1 MNEYHDNDNDND
13 GVDERHHPLKKWY
26 SSSSNNNNN
35 NNNTISRR
43 LLGQLSIQ
51 MQSRVIPNFRS
62 EKSSSSSFRDSSL
75 LSPSTT
81 TSSSSSITSAMTSTM
96 TSTTTSMSSTTLT
109 LLTILPTDI
118 ISNEILGK
126 GYISDKT
133 IKRFLQALG
142 EQRVTKLYKLNARFC
157 TKHGSKLE
165 DSNTFQNHTSSTS
178 TTIIKTNGK
187 QSHQQSVVL
196 CCPECYA
203 EEQHL
208 KRCNG
213 CKKFHSQFFF
223 GEKTNNHTTIIDSNT
238 TTDGPGLWCQQCDKM
253 AFCNACLSNG
263 VDGCGANSDDD
274 DTNTT
279 TTITNYCKRRN
290 TFGPGRMTC
299 HNCCCPN
306 VFTSTMCGEF
316 VCHDCGEQHMTSDG
330 NGGDN
335 TVEVCDEC
343 GKATCLDPNCYVC
356 ANFKSIN
363 ISCGFLAEDSYKFIG
378 IGHADSITKLR
389 RAVTDMCI
397 YSGFLFILY
406 KIWCGGGNGSSIN
419 NVNDVMEVEVEL

>member
-1 MNEYHDNDNDND
+1 ML
-13 GVDERHHPLKKWY
+13 VPKKK
-26 SSSSNNNNN
+26 
-35 NNNTISRR
+35 
-43 LLGQLSIQ
+43 
-51 MQSRVIPNFRS
+51 M
-62 EKSSSSSFRDSSL
+62 
-75 LSPSTT
+75 
-81 TSSSSSITSAMTSTM
+81 
-96 TSTTTSMSSTTLT
+96 
-109 LLTILPTDI
+109 
-118 ISNEILGK
+118 
-126 GYISDKT
+126 
-133 IKRFLQALG
+133 
-142 EQRVTKLYKLNARFC
+142 
-157 TKHGSKLE
+157 
-165 DSNTFQNHTSSTS
+165 
-178 TTIIKTNGK
+178 K
-187 QSHQQSVVL
+187 QFL

-223 GEKTNNHTTIIDSNT
+223 GTKTNTSTTSTIIDSNT
-238 TTDGPGLWCQQCDKM
+238 NTDGPGLWCQQCDKM
-253 AFCNACLSNG
+253 AFCNACLSNDI
-263 VDGCGANSDDD
+263 DGCGANSDDDDD

-316 VCHDCGEQHMTSDG
+316 VCNDCGEQHMKTSE
-330 NGGDN
+330 NGGDSN

-378 IGHADSITKLR
+378 IGNADSITKLR
-389 RAVTDMCI
+389 RAVTDLCI

-406 KIWCGGGNGSSIN
+406 KIWCGGCT
-419 NVNDVMEVEVEL
+419 NDVVVDVGVTLPSREETNKEIHHKIPNAIRDTVVLIAVITHQIQI